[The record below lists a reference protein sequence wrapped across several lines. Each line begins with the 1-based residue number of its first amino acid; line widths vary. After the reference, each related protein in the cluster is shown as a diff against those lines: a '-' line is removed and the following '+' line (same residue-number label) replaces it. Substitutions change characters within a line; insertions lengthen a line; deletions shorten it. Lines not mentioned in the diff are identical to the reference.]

1 MRGGDL
7 AVFGL
12 QNISV
17 GALQYAGARAG
28 KSLCSG
34 EARGVF
40 AELAAAAAG
49 FDADHFHREV
59 DEKLVE
65 KTDGVRTAPDAG
77 EKVRW
82 QALVGGENLFA
93 GFAAYDGLKI
103 TDHRGIGMR
112 PEDGTEEVVGVADV

>member
-17 GALQYAGARAG
+17 GALQHAGARAG
-28 KSLCSG
+28 KSLRGG

-40 AELAAAAAG
+40 AKLAAASAG
-49 FDADHFHREV
+49 FDADHFHGEV
-59 DEKLVE
+59 AEKLVE

-77 EKVRW
+77 EKMRW
-82 QALVGGENLFA
+82 QAFFGGENLFA
-93 GFAAYDGLKI
+93 GFAADDRLKI
-103 TDHRGIGMR
+103 ADHRG
-112 PEDGTEEVVGVADV
+112 